1 MLESRGV
8 PTLAI
13 ASDEFAALARQVSAD
28 LSFPDA
34 RIVVVAHPIGGE
46 TDEVLHRRAEGAI
59 DELIREMDEPSA

>member
-1 MLESRGV
+1 VLESRGV

-46 TDEVLHRRAEGAI
+46 PDEVLHRRAEGAI